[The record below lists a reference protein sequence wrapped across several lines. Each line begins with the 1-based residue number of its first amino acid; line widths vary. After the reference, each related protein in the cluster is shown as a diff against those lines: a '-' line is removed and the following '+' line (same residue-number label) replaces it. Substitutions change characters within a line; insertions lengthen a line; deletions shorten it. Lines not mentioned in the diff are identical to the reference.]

1 MAINRGERF
10 SHYSHL
16 GGAVAG
22 VAGLGLLVV
31 LTWGRWGYF
40 AVSMI
45 FGLAFITLFTF
56 SALYHAYKKCENEI
70 NLWRKLD
77 HIAIFIMIAGTYT
90 PVSYVYLD
98 GGWRLAMFVIPWG
111 LALLGV
117 FFKLFWLR
125 APRVLSPV
133 LYLGMGWMAIMP
145 LKELFQA
152 MPLFNFILLGA
163 GGVAYSIGAL
173 IYGFKRPNP
182 VPGVFGFHE
191 IFHAWIL
198 IGAIL
203 HYTLIVLAV
212 G

>member
-1 MAINRGERF
+1 MAINQGERF

-22 VAGLGLLVV
+22 VAGLVLLVV
-31 LTWGRWGYF
+31 ITWGRWGYF
-40 AVSMI
+40 AVSLV

-56 SALYHAYKKCENEI
+56 SALYHAYKKRENEI

-90 PVSYVYLD
+90 PVSYVYLY
-98 GGWRLAMFVIPWG
+98 GGWRVAMFVIPWG

-133 LYLGMGWMAIMP
+133 LYLGMGWMAIMSF
-145 LKELFQA
+145 KELFQA

-173 IYGFKRPNP
+173 IYAFKRPDP
-182 VPGVFGFHE
+182 VPGLFGFHE

-198 IGAIL
+198 VGAIL
-203 HYTLIVLAV
+203 HYMLIVLAV